1 MHGLIN
7 KTLQHFLLDTYGPA
21 AWAAIARNAK
31 ADIQNFEAMLSYPAQ
46 VTSDVLN
53 AAADYLGKP
62 KDSLLEDLGTYLV
75 SHPNCGVPRRLLRFS
90 GVDFLDFLNAF
101 DDLPDRARL
110 AVPDLILPQLE
121 VEEKSLGLYELHCVH
136 DFASDAA
143 HVLLGLLRA
152 MADDYG
158 ALVLMDVQHQSKGH
172 SLVSVQLIE
181 AAYASGNNFELG
193 VIERRA
199 T

>member
-31 ADIQNFEAMLSYPAQ
+31 TDIPNFEAMLIYPSQ
-46 VTSDVLN
+46 VTVDVLDS
-53 AAADYLGKP
+53 AADYLGKP
-62 KDSLLEDLGTYLV
+62 RDSLLEDLGTYLV

-101 DDLPDRARL
+101 DDLPDRERL
-110 AVPDLILPQLE
+110 AVPDLVLPQLE
-121 VEEKSLGLYELHCVH
+121 VEEISVGLYELHCEH
-136 DFASDAA
+136 EFAREAA

-158 ALVLMDVQHQSKGH
+158 ALVLMDVQDQGGTHA
-172 SLVSVQLIE
+172 LVSVQLIE

-193 VIERRA
+193 LVERRA